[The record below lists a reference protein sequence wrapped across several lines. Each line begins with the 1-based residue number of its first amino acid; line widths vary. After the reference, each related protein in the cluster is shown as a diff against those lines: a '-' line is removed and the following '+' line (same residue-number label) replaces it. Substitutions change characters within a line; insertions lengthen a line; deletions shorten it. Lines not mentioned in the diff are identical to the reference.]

1 MKKENLFETLGQI
14 DEKFID
20 EAREKKQ
27 NKSKFIKSKLL
38 AVAACFAVVAL
49 SVGTFIFTSN
59 DAKIIDSKSKKQ
71 NNTINI
77 KLDNVYLNKIKSK
90 TSFDN
95 SYVFI
100 EDSKE
105 VKWTK
110 EQFEKYFGKNLT
122 PAYIP
127 NGLKPSS
134 LNYNTTV
141 AFDKKGNIIYDDVGL
156 EFYDGY
162 YKDGSP
168 KLSNNISACYGFS
181 LTASKLGI
189 IKDYSDFESEVKETD
204 ILGTKVTFG
213 YCSVDYGPYDKKTH
227 EPAGY
232 YDMYTAEFKHDG
244 IEYQIKTEQLDKTEI
259 IKIVTSIISGE
270 KNITVK

>member
-110 EQFEKYFGKNLT
+110 EQFEKYFGKDLT

-141 AFDKKGNIIYDDVGL
+141 AFDKKGNLIYDDVG
-156 EFYDGY
+156 
-162 YKDGSP
+162 
-168 KLSNNISACYGFS
+168 
-181 LTASKLGI
+181 
-189 IKDYSDFESEVKETD
+189 
-204 ILGTKVTFG
+204 
-213 YCSVDYGPYDKKTH
+213 
-227 EPAGY
+227 
-232 YDMYTAEFKHDG
+232 
-244 IEYQIKTEQLDKTEI
+244 
-259 IKIVTSIISGE
+259 
-270 KNITVK
+270 